1 MKNEKKCK
9 TKCLTNVKEKIK
21 KKIKRKKVEVNQMN
35 ECNKQNSR
43 YEKLFIW
50 MTSFKIL
57 SMKNVFFFFVYVAFF
72 F

>member
-43 YEKLFIW
+43 YEKLFI
-50 MTSFKIL
+50 
-57 SMKNVFFFFVYVAFF
+57 
-72 F
+72 